1 MAFCHSDGLCQ
12 HYKWAS
18 EQTPLKREDISIM
31 EREREICVKHLT
43 QHNIAY
49 NENSLER
56 ATHYYASVSDLQLSK
71 RPFLGMQISQVVAY
85 LDSGFMASAVYQNE
99 IL

>member
-31 EREREICVKHLT
+31 EGEREICVKHLT

-49 NENSLER
+49 NENLLER
-56 ATHYYASVSDLQLSK
+56 ATHCHASVSDLQLSK
-71 RPFLGMQISQVVAY
+71 EPFLGNANESDGHLWRQWIVWKS
-85 LDSGFMASAVYQNE
+85 MAS
-99 IL
+99 IK

>member
-1 MAFCHSDGLCQ
+1 MAFCHSGGLCQ
-12 HYKWAS
+12 HYKWVS

-31 EREREICVKHLT
+31 EGEREICVKHLT

-56 ATHYYASVSDLQLSK
+56 ATHYHASVSAIHLSNS
-71 RPFLGMQISQVVAY
+71 PFFLGIQISQMVTF
-85 LDSGFMASAVYQNE
+85 LDNGFMASTVY
-99 IL
+99 